1 MTEISGDIL
10 AVAALSTTHDI
21 PHIEVWIAQEVAVNL
36 LTFDVNE
43 QTTFGRRQVCCD
55 VYAELA

>member
-1 MTEISGDIL
+1 MTKISGDIL
-10 AVAALSTTHDI
+10 AVAAFSTTHDI
-21 PHIEVWIAQEVAVNL
+21 PHIKLWIAQEVPVNL